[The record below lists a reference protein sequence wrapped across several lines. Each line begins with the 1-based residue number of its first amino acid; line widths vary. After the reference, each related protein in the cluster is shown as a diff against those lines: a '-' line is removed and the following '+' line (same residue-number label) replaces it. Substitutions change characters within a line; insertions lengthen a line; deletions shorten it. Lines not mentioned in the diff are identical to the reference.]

1 MFGSSGAEGPV
12 AHGEVT
18 WEGQRR
24 ASPTK
29 ARVLAKRIR
38 AVAAWARLS
47 LPRETVRQQ
56 LRVDRPLPFAGI
68 RSRVCRRKRDH
79 GSVRHAFKTK
89 PQNQRGL
96 CCGFILEHAY
106 VERIGSVAYGEGY
119 PDQRRSLA
127 QNRDL
132 AKEDAPKI
140 CGTRDLIQFNLPRH
154 GAPLVC
160 GETASAI
167 RGLRENGRQ
176 AFLRL
181 PATPVHG
188 ICCGREKDK
197 GEAGWFDVGGEEVK
211 RSVLHGLHIQSCAP
225 DFRNH
230 QDVDELF
237 RLGRQL
243 ENVLKGTIRK
253 PGIGENH

>member
-1 MFGSSGAEGPV
+1 MCAEQCLAAPGLKVRLPM
-12 AHGEVT
+12 EVT

-119 PDQRRSLA
+119 PDQGRSLG

-167 RGLRENGRQ
+167 GGLRENGRQ

-188 ICCGREKDK
+188 ICCGREKDR
-197 GEAGWFDVGGEEVK
+197 GK
-211 RSVLHGLHIQSCAP
+211 RDGSMLGVRKSNAPCSMASIYRVVLP
-225 DFRNH
+225 T
-230 QDVDELF
+230 
-237 RLGRQL
+237 L
-243 ENVLKGTIRK
+243 ETTRTLTNSSASAASLRMS
-253 PGIGENH
+253 

>member
-56 LRVDRPLPFAGI
+56 LRVDRALPFAGI

-154 GAPLVC
+154 GAPWCAVKQLRQLGVYARTGARLSC
-160 GETASAI
+160 DCRQRRSMASAAAERKI
-167 RGLRENGRQ
+167 
-176 AFLRL
+176 
-181 PATPVHG
+181 
-188 ICCGREKDK
+188 
-197 GEAGWFDVGGEEVK
+197 GGSGMV
-211 RSVLHGLHIQSCAP
+211 RCWG
-225 DFRNH
+225 
-230 QDVDELF
+230 
-237 RLGRQL
+237 
-243 ENVLKGTIRK
+243 
-253 PGIGENH
+253 